1 MAGSDRWGAF
11 ARAVVHRRRICFLAW
26 AAAGL
31 VLLPL
36 AGGLERRLEAGAH
49 IPGSESDDVARLIES
64 AFTSPFASFVV
75 LVVRGLPDVRGPG
88 GRQALAAIV
97 DGVRENPAVS
107 GTFSMLDAPDTLFAG
122 AGPGGGTFVI
132 VGLAADAAGEDVL
145 AGLRATAQRLVIA
158 HRAVHPGLELLW
170 TGEGPLTADLRQA
183 SADDANTAELRVL
196 PLVLLLLTVAF
207 GALAAAALPVA
218 AGALAIALT
227 LGVAALVARVMTL
240 SVLVLNV
247 STMLGLGL
255 GIDYALL
262 LVSRYREAAARGLG
276 PEDAAIEAATHA
288 GHSIALSGMA
298 VAVGFAA
305 LLLVPLTDLR
315 SMGIGGLAVTTVSAL
330 LATTLLPGILAVAG
344 QRIDFGRVRQHGG
357 GAWWSHWSRGVVARP
372 VVVLLLAGAP
382 VCALAWQWRRLETR
396 MPSGD
401 WLPVEMESARG
412 VRALRDMGRG
422 GMVQVVRVIVTLPEG
437 TTAFS
442 PAGWSAVARVSDR
455 IAADPR
461 VARVRSLP
469 AIAGRHP
476 PSLIA
481 LAMIPAPLRDTFT
494 GSDGRHALLEVLP
507 DETAS
512 GRGAMELVRDL
523 RAAAAAELTGT
534 AAAGVLVGGLPA
546 FNVDYEDEVI
556 RATPAVVG
564 LVLLGTLIALFV
576 GFRSVL
582 IPLKAVVLNL
592 LSVGAAFGAVVLVFQ
607 DGYGSGLIGLPAPLD
622 GIFPAVPLLVFCT
635 VFGLSMDYEIFLVAR
650 VAEARAGGASERDA
664 VVEGVRRTGGVITS
678 AAIIMTVVFGAF
690 TLGDFVLMKIL
701 GFALAVAV
709 IVDVTVVR
717 LALGPALLAVAGRWN
732 WWPGTPALHLTQEK
746 AESYDASSTRR
757 TTMRRRNAW

>member
-11 ARAVVHRRRICFLAW
+11 ARAVVRRRRLFFLAW
-26 AAAGL
+26 AAAAL
-31 VLLPL
+31 VLLP
-36 AGGLERRLEAGAH
+36 AARGLERRLEVGAR
-49 IPGSESDDVARLIES
+49 IPGSESDDVARLIEGEF
-64 AFTSPFASFVV
+64 ASPFASFVV
-75 LVVRGLPDVRGPG
+75 LVVRGLPDVRTPA
-88 GRQALAAIV
+88 GRRALVAIV
-97 DGVRENPAVS
+97 RGVRENPAVS

-122 AGPGGGTFVI
+122 AEGGTFVI
-132 VGLAADAAGEDVL
+132 VGLGADAADNSVL
-145 AGLRATAQRLVIA
+145 AGLRATSQRLVVA
-158 HRAVHPGLELLW
+158 QRAVHPGLELLW

-183 SADDANTAELRVL
+183 SADDANRAELRVL
-196 PLVLLLLTVAF
+196 PLVLLLLTIAF

-227 LGVAALVARVMTL
+227 LGVAAFVARVMTL

-262 LVSRYREAAARGLG
+262 LVSRYREAATRGLG
-276 PEDAAIEAATHA
+276 PEEAAIEAANHA
-288 GHSIALSGMA
+288 GRSIALSGTA
-298 VAVGFAA
+298 VVIGFTA

-315 SMGIGGLAVTTVSAL
+315 SMGIGGLVVTTVSVL
-330 LATTLLPGILAVAG
+330 LATTLLPGILAAAG
-344 QRIDFGRVRQHGG
+344 HRIDFGRVRREAGG
-357 GAWWSHWSRGVVARP
+357 GWWVRWSRRLVARP
-372 VVVLLLAGAP
+372 LVVLLLAGAP
-382 VCALAWQWRRLETR
+382 LCALAWQWRRLEMR

-412 VRALRDMGRG
+412 VRALSDMRRG
-422 GMVQVVRVIVTLPEG
+422 GMVQVVRVVVALPEG
-437 TTAFS
+437 TAAFS

-469 AIAGRHP
+469 AIVGRHP

-481 LAMIPAPLRDTFT
+481 LGMIPPPLRDTFT
-494 GSDGRHALLEVLP
+494 GTDGRHALLEVLP
-507 DETAS
+507 DEEAS
-512 GRGAMELVRDL
+512 GRNAMELVRDL
-523 RAAAAAELTGT
+523 RAAGAAGLTGL
-534 AAAGVLVGGLPA
+534 AGTDVSVGGLPA
-546 FNVDYEDEVI
+546 FNVDYEGEVD

-564 LVLLGTLIALFV
+564 MVILGTLVALFV

-582 IPLKAVVLNL
+582 IPLKAVALNL
-592 LSVGAAFGAVVLVFQ
+592 LSVAAAFGAVVLVFQ
-607 DGYGSGLIGLPAPLD
+607 DGYGAGLIGLPASLD

-635 VFGLSMDYEIFLVAR
+635 VFGLSMDYEIFLVSR
-650 VAEARAGGASERDA
+650 VAESRAGGASEGEA

-690 TLGDFVLMKIL
+690 MLGDFVLMKIL

-717 LALGPALLAVAGRWN
+717 LALGPALLALAGRWN
-732 WWPGTPALHLTQEK
+732 WWPGVRAPGLTPDMPCG
-746 AESYDASSTRR
+746 YDASSTRR
-757 TTMRRRNAW
+757 PTMRRRNAW